1 MTARWS
7 SKLKYGVIAGLAG
20 GIAEIVWIS
29 IYAAVAGVSPA
40 VVATGVTETAI
51 GPVGGALAV
60 PAGIGIHMALAA
72 LLGVI
77 VVGLW
82 RTLRPAPRNAA
93 VDYAGL
99 TAALGGVWALNF
111 LIVLP
116 LVNPAFVGLLPYAAT
131 LASKLLFGLAMA
143 ATLRVCE
150 RPKAVATG

>member
-29 IYAAVAGVSPA
+29 AYAAVANVSPA
-40 VVATGVTETAI
+40 LVATGVTETAL

-72 LLGVI
+72 ILGVI

-82 RTLRPAPRNAA
+82 RTLWPEPRGAA
-93 VDYAGL
+93 LDYAAL
-99 TAALGGVWALNF
+99 TAALGAVWALNF
-111 LIVLP
+111 LVILP
-116 LVNPAFVGLLPYAAT
+116 VVNPAFVGLLPYAAT

-143 ATLRVCE
+143 ATLHACE
-150 RPKAVATG
+150 RPRAVVTG